1 MFDSLVRFM
10 LIAGRK
16 ERAGTP
22 VSVCDH
28 CEHTYPE
35 EWVFNNICPFCG
47 EEHTNTDGAT
57 GYRPQPEVELDCD
70 GYPTEEF
77 LEYIRGFSA
86 ADIDDLDGYLAVLQ
100 AGWWQAEWGFKYE
113 GPNHETLHLHT
124 GGWSGN
130 EDTISALQN
139 TMFWGLYWQE
149 SRRGGHYTFTLT
161 PRIPEKEKK

>member
-1 MFDSLVRFM
+1 MFDSLERFM

-28 CEHTYPE
+28 CERTYPE

-70 GYPTEEF
+70 GYPTDKANWDMKIHP
-77 LEYIRGFSA
+77 LS
-86 ADIDDLDGYLAVLQ
+86 LL
-100 AGWWQAEWGFKYE
+100 
-113 GPNHETLHLHT
+113 TS
-124 GGWSGN
+124 SGN
-130 EDTISALQN
+130 
-139 TMFWGLYWQE
+139 G
-149 SRRGGHYTFTLT
+149 RGGGDYHYPEGDFMDPDGKPVVGSWAGDIISVERRKKQIAGYAKLT
-161 PRIPEKEKK
+161 PNFTEYWRE